1 MPVWDDAKVKRVNRR
16 NAGAGCVF
24 VPPLVT
30 QMNAALLA
38 AVPNAAQN
46 TESTFVLGY
55 WATTNDFYGVGVPVG
70 NRAALAG
77 QLALLPAPYN
87 AAALTHIGRPSNL
100 HAEMAVVQ
108 YVVNQHGVAKGVL
121 GPLSICCTGKGCC
134 ADCCGWMCRYG
145 IGHGPACNDTGS
157 KQGWKHPLTGAT
169 FVGEKDRDFTYYKPG
184 MTGSVTQVQ
193 KDPL

>member
-1 MPVWDDAKVKRVNRR
+1 MPVWDDAKLKRVNRR
-16 NAGAGCVF
+16 NAGAGCVV

-30 QMNAALLA
+30 QMDAALTL
-38 AVPNAAQN
+38 AVPGAAHN

-55 WATTNDFYGVGVPVG
+55 WATTNEFYGVGIPVA
-70 NRAALAG
+70 NRGALAA
-77 QLALLPAPYN
+77 QLALLPGPYN
-87 AAALTHIGRPSNL
+87 VAAISHIGRPANV

-108 YVVNQHGVAKGVL
+108 HVIAQHAVAKLAL

-169 FVGEKDRDFTYYKPG
+169 FTGEKDSDFSYFKPG
-184 MTGSVTQVQ
+184 MSGSVTQNQ
-193 KDPL
+193 KDPR